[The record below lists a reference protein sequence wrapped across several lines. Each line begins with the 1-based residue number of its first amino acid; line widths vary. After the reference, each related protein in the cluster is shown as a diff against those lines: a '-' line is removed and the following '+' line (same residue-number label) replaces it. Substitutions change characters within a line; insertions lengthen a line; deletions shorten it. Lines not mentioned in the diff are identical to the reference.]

1 MGRYACLSHC
11 WGNNQICRLTSETYA
26 RYTKGISADE
36 LPRTYRDAISVCRYL
51 GLRYLWIDSLCI
63 LQDSKADWQV
73 ESPKMIKY
81 YGQCYVCIAATNVSG
96 PDAGLEIANRPQ
108 AIRATGVDQD
118 GVAYGLVAYPSHL
131 VEPIPHFSRADKST
145 VQSNFP
151 LMSRAWVLQE
161 RWLAPRTLHF
171 CGREVVFE
179 CTEGLKCECG
189 HAEDSFMLQIGGDEG
204 RVMEVE
210 NMRDGVVL
218 KRRRGTEIKWT
229 QFVSAYSSLNLTFGT
244 DHLPAISGL
253 ARDFADRRTTN
264 HPGQYLAGLWSNLL
278 HEQLIWFVGEPLLRY
293 RDKPTPSGG
302 KENDTVVSPVA
313 QNSKI
318 SKYVGPSWS
327 WASVFET
334 IRYRG
339 WDDNSVL
346 QCEILD
352 HAVTLDGTDEYG
364 AVAPDCSLT
373 VRGRLSKSAWS
384 LIRGEDATEY
394 VLSDFIGTQR
404 LDRYEAPGIRFLP
417 DYTITNA
424 DSHQLSLNEDLF
436 VLPVVQRGVQLT
448 SWSYNANDEAAVKK
462 ELDFAGR
469 VRNNVCL
476 VLRKLA
482 TEQYSMPA
490 YERIGF
496 TEFANVRAGAE
507 NEDPNRYVEEMFVIL

>member
-1 MGRYACLSHC
+1 M
-11 WGNNQICRLTSETYA
+11 E
-26 RYTKGISADE
+26 E
-36 LPRTYRDAISVCRYL
+36 LPRTYRDAVSACRYL

-73 ESPKMIKY
+73 ESPKMIRY

-96 PDAGLEIANRPQ
+96 SDAGLEIVNRPK
-108 AIRATGVDQD
+108 AIRATGVDHE
-118 GVAYGLVAYPSHL
+118 GVSYSLVAYQSHL
-131 VEPIPHFSRADKST
+131 VKPIPHFSRADKST

-171 CGREVVFE
+171 CGRELVFE

-210 NMRDGVVL
+210 NMKDGVVL

-244 DHLPAISGL
+244 DRLPAISGL
-253 ARDFADRRTTN
+253 ARDFADRRTAN
-264 HPGQYLAGLWSNLL
+264 HPGRYLAGLWSNNL

-293 RDKPTPSGG
+293 RDKPATDNKDS
-302 KENDTVVSPVA
+302 NTVVSPVA
-313 QNSKI
+313 QNSKMN
-318 SKYVGPSWS
+318 KYVGPSWS
-327 WASVFET
+327 WCSIFET
-334 IRYRG
+334 VRYRG
-339 WDDNSVL
+339 WDSNSTL

-352 HAVTLDGTDEYG
+352 HGVTLDGTDEYG

-373 VRGRLSKSAWS
+373 MRGRLSRSAWS
-384 LIRGEDATEY
+384 VIRGEDATEY

-424 DSHQLSLNEDLF
+424 DPHQLSLNEDLF
-436 VLPVVQRGVQLT
+436 VLPVVGRGVQLVQ
-448 SWSYNANDEAAVKK
+448 WSYNLNDKAAVEK
-462 ELDFAGR
+462 ELEFAGR
-469 VRNNVCL
+469 VRNNMCL

-482 TEQYSMPA
+482 SEKYAMPV
-490 YERIGF
+490 YERVGF

-507 NEDPNRYVEEMFVIL
+507 NEDPNRYVDETFVIM